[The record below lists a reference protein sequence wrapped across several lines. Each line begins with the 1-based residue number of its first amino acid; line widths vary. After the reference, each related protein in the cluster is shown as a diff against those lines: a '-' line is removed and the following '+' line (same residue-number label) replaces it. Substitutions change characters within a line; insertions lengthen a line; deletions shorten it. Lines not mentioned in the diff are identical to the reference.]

1 MSPITKRRPHRQ
13 EAWSIKR
20 NPLPTEAIGRD
31 EDPYSDDAF
40 AEEIEQV
47 VDKVI
52 VGGLTPRR
60 QLAFVYSRNQLGGED
75 TGFGKTKTMLEI
87 RTAINDDLGRG
98 VLENQVD
105 DDEIVPVGAAYASF
119 NTNQRTG
126 YYPVVAAAVHDA
138 ATAGDKPL
146 LEHAYERIVADRGSD
161 PEDVRR
167 AIVDSQNKLGV
178 SLRQSTVSAFITR
191 GAAGVAADVAAAS
204 PTIKLRSGLAW
215 LEFLL
220 VALHAAGIQ
229 RLFLFIDQLE
239 DLATNKSQTRAK
251 RFREIGRIRDL
262 LEDEPTRSMLHTT
275 FTMHDTAAAEL
286 EEFWTPHRLP
296 SYAVRRSNMGQIV
309 LLEGLKNDRAAADV
323 LGAWLATARLEG
335 FTGEAHEPFE
345 MNAVRALREH
355 AEGRVGPFLVAA
367 SKVLDAAEADRRVG
381 IDDTYARD
389 VLDDVASPVGS
400 GGGGT
405 ADVSLPDDDDDLLA

>member
-1 MSPITKRRPHRQ
+1 MSPLTTRRPHRQ
-13 EAWSIKR
+13 EIWSIKR

-31 EDPYSDDAF
+31 EDPYSDEAF
-40 AEEIEQV
+40 ADEIEQV

-52 VGGLTPRR
+52 VAGLTPRR
-60 QLAFVYSRNQLGGED
+60 QLAYVYSRNQLGGED
-75 TGFGKTKTMLEI
+75 TGFGKTKTMLHI
-87 RTAINDDLGRG
+87 RTAINEDLGHG

-105 DDEIVPVGAAYASF
+105 EDEIVPIGAAYASF

-126 YYPVVAAAVHDA
+126 YYPVLADAVFDA
-138 ATAGDKPL
+138 SRAGENPL
-146 LEHAYERIVADRGSD
+146 LAQAYDRIVAARGSD
-161 PEDVRR
+161 FEDVRR
-167 AIVDSQNKLGV
+167 AIVDSQNTLGV
-178 SLRQSTVSAFITR
+178 SLRESTVTAFSSM
-191 GAAGVAADVAAAS
+191 GAAGVAADVVKAS

-215 LEFLL
+215 LDFLL
-220 VALHAAGIQ
+220 VALHAAGIM

-296 SYAVRRSNMGQIV
+296 SYAVRRANMGQIV
-309 LLEGLKNDRAAADV
+309 LLEGLKNDSAAADV
-323 LGAWLATARLEG
+323 LGAWLSSGRLDG
-335 FTGEAHEPFE
+335 FAGQAYEPFE
-345 MNAVRALREH
+345 MSAVRALREY

-367 SKVLDAAEADRRVG
+367 SKVFDAGEIDRLTT
-381 IDDTYARD
+381 IDDTYARG
-389 VLDDVASPVGS
+389 VLDDVASAAGAAGVG
-400 GGGGT
+400 
-405 ADVSLPDDDDDLLA
+405 APDVALPDDDDDLLA